1 MSRPNTLF
9 GGALIGTNFTTPEQV
24 QELLDL
30 LKTLGVK
37 RIDTAARYSPTA
49 PGSSERLLGE
59 TRAAQQGFTID
70 TKINTVS
77 GDGAGSLTAAAIEKS
92 LEESLSR
99 LHVSRVNVLHF
110 HRPDPQT
117 PVAEQAAEIH
127 RQYLAGRFDKVCDS
141 HLYFEA
147 IVSILTWQ

>member
-1 MSRPNTLF
+1 MPQPNTLF
-9 GGALIGTNFTTPEQV
+9 GGALIGTSFTTSDQV

-30 LKTLGVK
+30 LKTLGIN
-37 RIDTAARYSPTA
+37 RIDTTARYSPTA

-59 TRAAQQGFTID
+59 TRAAEQGFTID
-70 TKINTVS
+70 TKINAAN
-77 GDGAGSLTAAAIEKS
+77 GEGAGSLTAAATKKS

-99 LHVSRVNVLHF
+99 LQTSKVNVLHF

-127 RQYLAGRFDKVCDS
+127 RQYVAGRFDKVCLWS
-141 HLYFEA
+141 VF
-147 IVSILTWQ
+147 

>member
-1 MSRPNTLF
+1 MPQPNTLF
-9 GGALIGTNFTTPEQV
+9 GGALIGTSFTTLDQV

-30 LKTLGVK
+30 LKTLGIN

-49 PGSSERLLGE
+49 PGSSERLLGD
-59 TRAAQQGFTID
+59 TRAAEQGFTID
-70 TKINTVS
+70 TKINTA
-77 GDGAGSLTAAAIEKS
+77 GDDGAGSLTAAAIQKS

-99 LHVSRVNVLHF
+99 LKTGKVNVLHF

-127 RQYLAGRFDKVCDS
+127 KQYVAGHFDKVCIS
-141 HLYFEA
+141 SPSFN
-147 IVSILTWQ
+147 